1 MKYEPFR
8 IGYPENSPL
17 YFMGGG
23 VDVFYVLTRNT
34 EIDDLYGKH
43 YQGYIFIDEIPKENV
58 LKNIKYIRFDSDYGE
73 VIEKLPS
80 WIYKVQHIKA
90 LSISIDLLTNEELVN
105 SNLFQNLE
113 TLELMHSNNDN
124 TIIDID
130 CAKLP
135 NLKRLLIMAYNHRLI
150 NTECL
155 KNIEVFSINLEDRT
169 KDELSKIKFLPQ
181 VKILELESIS
191 TKLDLSP
198 LSELKLTG
206 LSVKFNFHK
215 KQSLL
220 SIIDRNELKYL
231 FINNTT
237 MPIDFE
243 VFANAKHLKEIT
255 IWNSKKFENI
265 AKIKNIHSLKTLDI
279 SYCKFNPT
287 AEEKA
292 IIEHMN
298 LDYLKI
304 V

>member
-1 MKYEPFR
+1 MNSNLFR

-80 WIYKVQHIKA
+80 WIYEVQHIKA

-124 TIIDID
+124 TMIDID

-155 KNIEVFSINLEDRT
+155 KNIEVFSINLEDRA
-169 KDELSKIKFLPQ
+169 KDELGKIKFLSQ
-181 VKILELESIS
+181 VKILQLESIS

-198 LSELKLTG
+198 LSELKPTG

-220 SIIDRNELKYL
+220 SIINRSELEYL
-231 FINNTT
+231 FINNMA

-243 VFANAKHLKEIT
+243 VFADAKNLKEIT

-265 AKIKNIHSLKTLDI
+265 AAIGNIKSLKALDI
-279 SYCKFNPT
+279 SYCKLNLT
-287 AEEKA
+287 EEERTVVEK
-292 IIEHMN
+292 MN
-298 LDYLKI
+298 LEAFKI